1 MHPVK
6 LIRNFYIWWFIL
18 IFGMMPLF
26 QGPLALEPSQNW
38 LKNLQS
44 FIVIMWGIGVLA
56 GFQLVIAKILPKN
69 SFIAQRIMATQSLT
83 RYTPFVCVVV
93 VGIAIGVLRTWI

>member
-26 QGPLALEPSQNW
+26 QGPLSLEPSQNW

-44 FIVIMWGIGVLA
+44 FIVIMWSIGVLT
-56 GFQLVIAKILPKN
+56 GFQLVLAKILPKN
-69 SFIAQRIMATQSLT
+69 WRIVQRIMATQSYS

-93 VGIAIGVLRTWI
+93 VGIAISVLKIWI

>member
-6 LIRNFYIWWFIL
+6 LIRNFYIWWFVL

-44 FIVIMWGIGVLA
+44 FIAVMWSIGVLT
-56 GFQLVIAKILPKN
+56 GFQLVLAKILPKHW
-69 SFIAQRIMATQSLT
+69 RIVQQIMSKQALT

-93 VGIAIGVLRTWI
+93 VGISVCLLFQQV

>member
-1 MHPVK
+1 MSPIK

-38 LKNLQS
+38 LKNVQS
-44 FIVIMWGIGVLA
+44 FIVIMWSIGVLT
-56 GFQLVIAKILPKN
+56 GFQLVLAKILPKN
-69 SFIAQRIMATQSLT
+69 WRIVQRIMATQSYS

-93 VGIAIGVLRTWI
+93 VGIAITVLRYLI